1 MTSTSRHGDRAE
13 GLTVLGIPAAG
24 LAALPVC
31 PACYPLY
38 AGILSS
44 LGLTALIDP
53 AAQSALTVFFLA
65 MAVAALALQA
75 RRRRGYRSLGVGF
88 AGSLVVL
95 AGKFVLGWNALTYV
109 GVALLVGA
117 SVWNVWSVKARR
129 GGQCEECAAENAPPA
144 GSAARP

>member
-1 MTSTSRHGDRAE
+1 MTSTNRHRDRAE
-13 GLTVLGIPAAG
+13 GFTVLGIPAAG
-24 LAALPVC
+24 LAALPAC

-44 LGLTALIDP
+44 LGLTAFIDP

-65 MAVAALALQA
+65 MAVAALAFQA

-95 AGKFVLGWNALTYV
+95 AGEFVLGWNALTYL
-109 GVALLVGA
+109 GVALVVGA
-117 SVWNVWSVKARR
+117 SVWNVWSVNARR
-129 GGQCEECAAENAPPA
+129 GGQCEECAPENAPPA
-144 GSAARP
+144 GSEARP

>member
-1 MTSTSRHGDRAE
+1 MTSTNGYGDRAE

-24 LAALPVC
+24 LAALPAC

-65 MAVAALALQA
+65 MAVAALALHT
-75 RRRRGYRSLGVGF
+75 RRRRGYRSLGVGL

-95 AGKFVLGWNALTYV
+95 AGKFVLGWNALTYL

-117 SVWNVWSVKARR
+117 GLWNIRSIRARTR
-129 GGQCEECAAENAPPA
+129 GQCEACVPEHVPPA
-144 GSAARP
+144 GSQASP

>member
-1 MTSTSRHGDRAE
+1 MTSTQRHGNGAE

-24 LAALPVC
+24 LAALPAC

-65 MAVAALALQA
+65 IAVAALAFHA
-75 RRRRGYRSLGVGF
+75 RRSPGYGPLGVGL

-95 AGKFVLGWNALTYV
+95 AGKFVLGWSPLTYA

-117 SVWNVWSVKARR
+117 SAWIVWSVKARR
-129 GGQCEECAAENAPPA
+129 RGQCEECAPENASPA
-144 GSAARP
+144 GSVARP

>member
-1 MTSTSRHGDRAE
+1 MTSTNRHGVRAE

-24 LAALPVC
+24 LAALPAC

-65 MAVAALALQA
+65 MAVAALALRA

-88 AGSLVVL
+88 AG
-95 AGKFVLGWNALTYV
+95 
-109 GVALLVGA
+109 
-117 SVWNVWSVKARR
+117 
-129 GGQCEECAAENAPPA
+129 
-144 GSAARP
+144 